1 MEMAGKKEDMGLSAA
16 GGSPALIKEYGNG
29 IVKLYK
35 CVDKVNGYTIARYEL
50 EGKTY
55 AIKDDIKRYFINKKV
70 FAFPKWD
77 PEKRRWI
84 FWSWMNEKK
93 VIDYIEAKLRN
104 AGVLKDKKMKRLPF
118 KNDREYEEHYSSEK
132 IIGINEWFE
141 RHTGDWTNITMDYD
155 IND

>member
-1 MEMAGKKEDMGLSAA
+1 MAEKENMKKEMSAA

-70 FAFPKWD
+70 LAFPRWD
-77 PEKRRWI
+77 PQKRRWI
-84 FWSWMNEKK
+84 FWSWMSEKK
-93 VIDYIEAKLRN
+93 VIDYIGAKLRN
-104 AGVLKDKKMKRLPF
+104 AGILKDEKRRQLQAKKIERDGHRY
-118 KNDREYEEHYSSEK
+118 NQEK
-132 IIGINEWFE
+132 VIGINEWFE